1 VQAAEANE
9 RSNWHVTGGEC
20 TPMLPFLRAS
30 FIEVLGAVAPL
41 TAFVTFLQF
50 TIVHAPDEIFIRYL
64 AGSALAVVGM
74 TLLFSGIEY
83 GILPMGRY
91 LGAALPGKESLLLI
105 AIVAF
110 ALGFAATVAEPD
122 VLVLAGQ
129 VDAASE
135 GSISR
140 QMVVYVIG
148 LGVAI
153 FAMTAML
160 RIVTGWRMKTLLALV
175 YALAIGLALLA
186 PAEFVPLAFDSG
198 GVTTGV
204 LSAPVMISLA
214 LGLSSVLAGRSA
226 ASDGFGLLG
235 LASVGPI
242 IAILI
247 LSRLLP

>member
-1 VQAAEANE
+1 
-9 RSNWHVTGGEC
+9 
-20 TPMLPFLRAS
+20 MLSFLRSS
-30 FIEVLGAVAPL
+30 FVEVLKAIVPL
-41 TAFVTFLQF
+41 TAFVTLLQF
-50 TIVHAPDEIFIRYL
+50 TIVHATDEIFIRYL
-64 AGSALAVVGM
+64 SGSALAVVGM

-105 AIVAF
+105 AAVAF

-129 VDAASE
+129 VNAASE

-160 RIVTGWRMKTLLALV
+160 RIVTGWRVKTLLTLV

-186 PAEFVPLAFDSG
+186 PAEVVSLAFDSG